1 MSGFIAK
8 QPNGL
13 YCRFSNVTDCVTDIN
28 MTTDDYIQMCV
39 DKWGEASRIDALET
53 LDYYV
58 TDFSEVISSFMPNN
72 MSVKEFRKQL
82 KEMGYDGEYKY

>member
-28 MTTDDYIQMCV
+28 MTADDYIQMCV

-58 TDFSEVISSFMPNN
+58 ADFSEVISSFMPNN

-82 KEMGYDGEYKY
+82 KEMGYDGGYKY